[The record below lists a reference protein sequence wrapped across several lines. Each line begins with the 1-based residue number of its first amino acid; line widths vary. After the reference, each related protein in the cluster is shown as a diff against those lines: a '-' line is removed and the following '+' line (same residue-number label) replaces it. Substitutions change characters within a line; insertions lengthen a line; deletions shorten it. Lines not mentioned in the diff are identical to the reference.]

1 MIGFIDIRNIV
12 VKKSDEKGNMKDILK
27 EVTLTIEKEDIF
39 AILGPSGSGK
49 SSLLRLLNRLE
60 DAFSGEIYIEGK
72 EIKEWDV
79 KTLREKVGFVFQESA
94 LFEGTVMD
102 NILYGLR
109 LRNFPKLNEKEKA
122 EEILHKVGL
131 EIEFLERDISSL
143 SGGQKQ
149 RVNIGRTLALE
160 PDILLMDEPTSALDP
175 LSTRTIEKL
184 IQTLNKQY
192 GKTII
197 LVSHNL
203 AQIKRIAKHG
213 MLILDGK
220 SYCQGLPDEVFACQS
235 KEVNRFFEEV
245 EKE

>member
-1 MIGFIDIRNIV
+1 MGDYIDIRNIV
-12 VKKSDEKGNMKDILK
+12 LKKADEKGYMKEILK
-27 EVTLTIEKEDIF
+27 EITLTIEKQDVF

-60 DAFSGEIYIEGK
+60 DGLSGEIYIEGK
-72 EIKEWDV
+72 EIKDWNV
-79 KTLREKVGFVFQESA
+79 KELREKVGFIFQESA

-109 LRNFPKLNEKEKA
+109 LRSFPKSKEKEKA

-131 EIEFLERDISSL
+131 ELEFLERDISSL

-149 RVNIGRTLALE
+149 RVNIGRTLALD

-175 LSTRTIEKL
+175 VSTRKIEKF
-184 IQTLNKQY
+184 IQVLNTQY
-192 GKTII
+192 GKTIV

-203 AQIKRIAKHG
+203 EQINRIAKHAV
-213 MLILDGK
+213 LLLDGRA
-220 SYCQGLPDEVFACQS
+220 YCQGSPDEVFAC
-235 KEVNRFFEEV
+235 KMEEANRFFEEAK
-245 EKE
+245 KE